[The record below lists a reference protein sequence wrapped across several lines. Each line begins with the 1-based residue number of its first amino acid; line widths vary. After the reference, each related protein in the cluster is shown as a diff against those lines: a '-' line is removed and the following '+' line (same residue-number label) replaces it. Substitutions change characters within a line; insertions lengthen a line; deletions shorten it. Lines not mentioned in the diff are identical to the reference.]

1 VCTHF
6 PTLQTGSKFICYVFW
21 LAGILITYGFG
32 TQLISANLLWIIY
45 FHLSVLFSG
54 EVTKVC
60 GVASQGRPEFVDQ
73 GDWFVKTYTLAYSK
87 DGENWANYKEFGIAK
102 VMDVWV

>member
-1 VCTHF
+1 M
-6 PTLQTGSKFICYVFW
+6 
-21 LAGILITYGFG
+21 
-32 TQLISANLLWIIY
+32 
-45 FHLSVLFSG
+45 FSG

-60 GVASQGRPEFVDQ
+60 GVASQGRPEFVEQ
-73 GDWFVKTYTLAYSK
+73 GGWFVKTYTLDYSK